1 MYVMHCLSLT
11 GHWFMILHIVL
22 MILIYW
28 ATFNFKFGQDIPGK
42 KKKIG

>member
-1 MYVMHCLSLT
+1 MYVMYCLSLT
-11 GHWFMILHIVL
+11 GHLFMILHIVL

-42 KKKIG
+42 K